1 MQYDG
6 KLYDVSYLKRVKVVV
21 KLTRSGFNKQKEY
34 HNRQRRVVVAPEQT
48 LICLQCGNDNLRKRQ
63 KVQTTWL
70 NIQLLNYTQLIT
82 IVYKH
87 DIRDSCKHKNLFH
100 IWNNAVGNQ
109 SVGDVSQVVMRMT
122 KSRQCD
128 Q

>member
-1 MQYDG
+1 LDLPPNVDDFHVRLNAQKFCTHTVCTYMQYDG

-63 KVQTTWL
+63 KVQTT
-70 NIQLLNYTQLIT
+70 
-82 IVYKH
+82 
-87 DIRDSCKHKNLFH
+87 
-100 IWNNAVGNQ
+100 
-109 SVGDVSQVVMRMT
+109 
-122 KSRQCD
+122 
-128 Q
+128 